1 MHRFKNVVYIIK
13 YIVTLEFQA
22 LFIVSVQT
30 RNRTRCFYSRPWW

>member
-1 MHRFKNVVYIIK
+1 
-13 YIVTLEFQA
+13 LEFQA